1 MLRTIV
7 ILAALSLGISGCG
20 RKRPASSATAPIVQK
35 PPPASAKREVRVLHT
50 LQGHRGSVWSVAWSP
65 DGKQLATGS
74 WDNSIKLWEANTG
87 KLQHTVQGHKNRVHK
102 IAWSPDGQHLASC
115 GWDGA
120 IKIWDGTWPE
130 HTLNGHSAIAFCIA
144 WSPDGKR
151 LASGSPDKS
160 VRIWDAENG
169 KQLHLLEGH
178 TGTVWSVAWSPDGK
192 RLASASNDFTV
203 KVWDVELGTV
213 VHTLAG
219 HEGSVWST
227 EWNPDGKRLASSGD
241 DRTVRVWNATTGRSL
256 HILRGHQACAN
267 CVAWN
272 QAGDRL
278 ASGSWDSTAKIWD
291 TDQGKLLQTMNG
303 HTGFINSLEWSPDD
317 KQLATASD
325 DSTAKVWNAATGRLL
340 DILGGHTSPV
350 HSLAWNPKG
359 GGLAVSS
366 FDGTVKVWGIT
377 GTHSPPAKLPEP
389 KPEPEAKPNYS
400 QAEQEQLKHGES
412 VSKTLCVT
420 CHVRPDPSIL
430 SSEKWDLA
438 LRRMMPWLGMMPP
451 HTGLSSTNG
460 FERVLAANIFPSAPV
475 MSIKQWTDVCYYYIT
490 KSEYEKPITL
500 NPNPPSLL
508 NLFAVEKPAT
518 PFDAQCMYVKIGG
531 NELWVAHEPT
541 STLHRRG
548 ADGKWREPVK
558 PGGAVSRWQLDK
570 TGAWG
575 TLIGS
580 FRPSVDPRGALVRW
594 EQGKTTPLLPQPL
607 HRPADVLPLDLNK
620 DGREDLVVCEYG
632 HLLGSAFWLENTGE
646 KYERHPLLE
655 QPGSVSVASGH
666 FNDDGIPDFVILTG
680 QAREAVHLFI
690 STGPG
695 KFDHQQILERHPAW
709 GHTHIEV
716 IDFNKDG
723 HPDLLITNGDNG
735 EVNPAPIKPYHG
747 VRLHLNDGHNQF
759 REALFY
765 QQPGAFRAVAHDF
778 DGDGDLDI
786 ASTAFFADY
795 QRDPTGGFVLLRQ
808 DQPLK
813 FTPLAL
819 PAADSRWLAMDAAD
833 LDGDGDVDIVLG
845 AYNNGPSE
853 GGYPTAIRV
862 RWQANPVPLVILRNR
877 SK

>member
-1 MLRTIV
+1 MRRIIIV
-7 ILAALSLGISGCG
+7 LAALSLGLSGCG
-20 RKRPASSATAPIVQK
+20 RKRQATPETAPAGKK
-35 PPPASAKREVRVLHT
+35 PAPNFAKREVRVLHT
-50 LQGHRGSVWSVAWSP
+50 LQGHRGSIWSVAWSP

-74 WDNSIKLWEANTG
+74 WDNSIKLWEASTG

-102 IAWSPDGQHLASC
+102 IAWSPDGKHLASC
-115 GWDGA
+115 GWDGV
-120 IKIWDGTWPE
+120 IKIWDGTWLE
-130 HTLNGHSAIAFCIA
+130 HTLKGHSAVAFCIA
-144 WSPDGKR
+144 WSPNGKR

-160 VRIWDAENG
+160 VRIWDTESG
-169 KQLHLLEGH
+169 KLLHLLEGH

-192 RLASASNDFTV
+192 RLASGSNDFTV
-203 KVWDVELGTV
+203 KVWDTEFGSL

-227 EWNPDGKRLASSGD
+227 AWNPDGNRLASGSD
-241 DRTVRVWNATTGRSL
+241 DRTVRVWNASTGRSL
-256 HILRGHQACAN
+256 HMLRGHQACAN

-272 QAGDRL
+272 RAGDRL
-278 ASGSWDSTAKIWD
+278 ASGSWDSTAKVWD
-291 TDQGKLLQTMNG
+291 STEGKLLQTMSG

-325 DSTAKVWNAATGRLL
+325 DSTAKVWNASTGRLL
-340 DILGGHTSPV
+340 DSLGGHSSPV
-350 HSLAWNPKG
+350 HSLTWNPKG

-366 FDGTVKVWGIT
+366 FDGTVKVWSIT

-389 KPEPEAKPNYS
+389 EPEAKPNYS
-400 QAEQEQLKHGES
+400 QAQQEQLKHGES
-412 VSKTLCVT
+412 VSQTLCVT
-420 CHVRPDPSIL
+420 CHVRPKPSVL

-438 LRRMMPWLGMMPP
+438 LKRMMPWLGMMPP

-460 FERVLAANIFPSAPV
+460 FERVLAAKIFPSAPV
-475 MSIKQWTDVCYYYIT
+475 MSIKQWTDVCFYYIN
-490 KSEYEKPITL
+490 KSEFEKPITL
-500 NPNPPSLL
+500 NPKPPGLL
-508 NLFAVEKPAT
+508 SLFAVEKPAT

-541 STLHRRG
+541 RTLHRLG
-548 ADGKWREPVK
+548 ADGHWREPVK

-594 EQGKTTPLLPQPL
+594 ENGKTTPLLPQPL
-607 HRPADVLPLDLNK
+607 HRPADVLAVDLNN

-632 HLLGSAFWLENTGE
+632 HMLGSAFWLENTGG
-646 KYERHPLLE
+646 KYERHPLLN

-666 FNDDGIPDFVILTG
+666 FNADGIPDFVILTG

-690 STGPG
+690 STAPG
-695 KFDHQQILERHPAW
+695 KFEHRQILERHPAW

-716 IDFNKDG
+716 VDFNKDG

-747 VRLHLNDGHNQF
+747 VRLHLNDGKNQF
-759 REALFY
+759 REAFFY

-795 QRDPTGGFVLLRQ
+795 QRDPAGGFVYLRQ
-808 DQPLK
+808 DQPLQ

-819 PAADSRWLAMDAAD
+819 PAADSRWLAMDAGD

-853 GGYPTAIRV
+853 SGYPTAIRV
-862 RWQANPVPLVILRNR
+862 RWQANPVPLIILRNR